1 MKELSDLHVVWIWL
15 KKNWKWLLLPFWVL
29 SILLVW
35 LFRGGDRP
43 LFPTSGTTDEAAMDA
58 IEAKD
63 KAAAEFKARL
73 DELAKRAEER
83 LKTASEEQIKEYEE
97 IKDRP
102 IEEIAKWIDD
112 LS

>member
-1 MKELSDLHVVWIWL
+1 MARAWAWI
-15 KKNWKWLLLPFWVL
+15 KKNWRWLILPLWDV

-43 LFPTSGTTDEAAMDA
+43 LLPVSGTTDDAADKA
-58 IEAKD
+58 LEAKD
-63 KAAAEFKARL
+63 EAAQEYK
-73 DELAKRAEER
+73 EQVKEVNKRAEER

-97 IKDRP
+97 LKDKP
-102 IEEIAKWIDD
+102 VEEVAKWIDS